1 MLQQSAL
8 VTSLPLRF
16 TLKRVPSASSSS
28 QLRKSQ
34 REAYGNRDTIRKL
47 STQNL
52 CTHWSWLTFD
62 VLEVLFSSI
71 SLVQAWR

>member
-16 TLKRVPSASSSS
+16 TLKRVPSASSS
-28 QLRKSQ
+28 QLRKRQ